1 MTKAFKL
8 MSAML
13 AGILLSAC
21 GSMPPSTTQ
30 PGQPAGQAGVP
41 ATPAEPTEPPL
52 AETEIQQLKTA
63 PTVLI
68 EGRSAESILNDIEQY
83 RTSRGMTVAARS
95 KTRIEFVAGIVK
107 AKRPTQARIRY
118 VLLPVKNGFN
128 LSARVFQVS
137 YPGTGREKVADIT
150 AEVADRLNTELV
162 RYSQSGGSW
171 R

>member
-1 MTKAFKL
+1 MTTAYKL
-8 MSAML
+8 MTVAL

-21 GSMPPSTTQ
+21 GTVPPSSGK
-30 PGQPAGQAGVP
+30 PAPAGPTGSAP
-41 ATPAEPTEPPL
+41 ATPGDTTEPPL
-52 AETEIQQLKTA
+52 AETEIQQLKTV

-68 EGRSAESILNDIEQY
+68 EGRTAEAILDDIEQY

-118 VLLPVKNGFN
+118 VLVPVKNGFN

-150 AEVADRLNTELV
+150 AEVADRLGTELT
-162 RYSQSGGSW
+162 RYTQSGGAW